1 MKLED
6 SLPSYAQSAEYV
18 AKEAITSDHQKHL
31 DLGDGHLHGPCNLTP
46 QSETV
51 VSCVN

>member
-46 QSETV
+46 RSETV